1 MHRAESDAAEIH
13 RLELSETVLATRV
26 ASGKAG
32 LKIDWFEQP
41 PERSLKRAEH
51 LLHDL
56 GAIDHENH
64 VTRLGL
70 KMVLNRCPDFEVIG
84 EAENG
89 KDAVEQAQ
97 QLKPNVV
104 MMDIN
109 MPEVNGLEGLKKI
122 KAVNPE
128 IKVLMQTVFDDSDKI
143 FTSIRNGASGYI
155 LKTDSSQKL
164 LQAMLDVYNGGAV
177 MNPGIATKVLD
188 YFKPSVSATT
198 LSDRETE
205 VLNLLANGLS
215 YKMIADKL
223 GVSFN
228 TVSTYTKRIYEKL
241 HVASLG
247 EAISYYYKHL
257 KYD

>member
-1 MHRAESDAAEIH
+1 MPI
-13 RLELSETVLATRV
+13 RV
-26 ASGKAG
+26 FIYDDNIARR
-32 LKIDWFEQP
+32 D
-41 PERSLKRAEH
+41 SLKNLIQFTDE
-51 LLHDL
+51 
-56 GAIDHENH
+56 
-64 VTRLGL
+64 
-70 KMVLNRCPDFEVIG
+70 FEYAG
-84 EAENG
+84 EAENC
-89 KDAVEQAQ
+89 KNAVAEMEDTQ
-97 QLKPNVV
+97 PDVV
-104 MMDIN
+104 LMDIN